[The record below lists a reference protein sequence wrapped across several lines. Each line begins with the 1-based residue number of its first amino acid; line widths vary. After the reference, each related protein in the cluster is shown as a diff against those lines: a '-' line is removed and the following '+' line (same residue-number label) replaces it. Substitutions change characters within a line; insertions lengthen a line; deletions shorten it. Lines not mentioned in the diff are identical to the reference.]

1 MSNLLKE
8 AIVDAQA
15 LREAALKNAE
25 AAIVDKYSTEV
36 RETLEQLLEQDEL
49 GLDEDAPAEGDA
61 SLEEDVEDVPLAA
74 TDGLSEM
81 EGDNLNQLAEEGEDV
96 EVNLDLGALKEALQE
111 MTVAPIEDVIEESDE
126 DLDEDIEIEEAI
138 LAALLQ
144 EEEEDIEDSSAS
156 ALAASADAAAADD
169 KQMDDLG
176 LEEEKK
182 ESSADELMA
191 TIKALLAQ
199 LKKDREAVED
209 PKLRG
214 MMANLDAM
222 MAGEAADELKRAGL
236 EEDIEE
242 GYYPGHSDP
251 NYHPY
256 HDNAD
261 IRNDPRNRRRKPAT
275 PAKDR
280 NDRNRT
286 KDRYTRRDYERDY
299 QREHF
304 EISEDLLDSIME
316 KLTVDMGADLAGWAG
331 RSAEDKKFQM
341 EKEIAHR
348 RSTDMEEELDT
359 LKKAQEELV
368 FENKQLS
375 EQLDNLKRAAV
386 EMKESLQGVNLS
398 NARLLYTNRV
408 LRNTSLNERQKDRI
422 VEAISKSDSVTEART
437 IFNTLQS
444 TVESAPNRGPK
455 TLSEA
460 ISRPTSVIRAS
471 RAEST
476 PKQDAFAERMKRL
489 AGIK

>member
-96 EVNLDLGALKEALQE
+96 EINLDLGALKEALQE

-236 EEDIEE
+236 EEELDI
-242 GYYPGHSDP
+242 SDELI
-251 NYHPY
+251 
-256 HDNAD
+256 DT
-261 IRNDPRNRRRKPAT
+261 IV
-275 PAKDR
+275 
-280 NDRNRT
+280 
-286 KDRYTRRDYERDY
+286 
-299 QREHF
+299 
-304 EISEDLLDSIME
+304 E